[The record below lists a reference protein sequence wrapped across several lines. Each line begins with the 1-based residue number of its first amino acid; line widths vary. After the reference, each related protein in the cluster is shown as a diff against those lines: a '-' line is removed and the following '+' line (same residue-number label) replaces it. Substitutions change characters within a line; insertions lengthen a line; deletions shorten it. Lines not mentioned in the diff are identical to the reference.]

1 MTDVLKKLFL
11 TLTQLPL
18 LGALWLWW
26 NQGMKIHPVTVI
38 SLAVL
43 YEVAVGGF
51 AFGKRILTTVSNE
64 LADGIAEWLVEEI
77 KCVAP
82 GFRRRYKRRI
92 NSDFHRFETTGLG
105 SVHNPRNLADVFV
118 DLRIDADSR
127 SKPNNDPI
135 EISIDL
141 GAQAELTSSL
151 PIWDFM
157 RSNLR
162 NHPKDE
168 VRPLAVI
175 GAPGCGKTTLLRHI
189 ALTFANNWQRRH
201 KLRSR
206 TPILLLLRAHIPAIT
221 GKEPPS
227 LAKLAQDHFSDSNDY
242 STLNPPPNWFKK
254 QLERGKCVI
263 LLDGL
268 DEVANIEKRKKVS
281 RWVDIQIRNY
291 SRCPFILTARPLGY
305 RDAELD
311 RAMVL
316 DVQPFS
322 PDQVRRFVER
332 WCLGN
337 NEPEAGKRGDDF
349 RCERARKD
357 ANDLLQQIHQSPTLS
372 ALAASPLLL
381 TMIAIVHSSHGT
393 LPNNRVGLYRTI
405 CEALLGRWREP
416 GEMPEMLTVQQKFL
430 VLRTLAAHMTKLQIS
445 DIMPEDT
452 KREIGAPLKRMR
464 VGHDKVEA
472 FLHGV
477 LDSGILQ
484 EREAGRL
491 SFMHRTVQEYL
502 TAVHWQQ
509 EKIDESR
516 WGEKVGDSWWH
527 ETLLLYAAQGDASR
541 LIEACM
547 AVETVPALTLAADCL
562 EEALEIDP
570 DVRGRAED
578 RVIADPESPDPARRR
593 LAAEVRLSRRMKSLQ
608 HIDKEREI
616 DTNFLTCAEY
626 QLFLDDMRAQEK
638 FFQPDHWTSLTFAAG
653 QADCPISG
661 VRTDDAVAFCDW
673 LTKRQ
678 GGGRRYRLPS
688 PDEARRYEAKTTELA
703 AWCRDGDKF
712 KLTKFRDH
720 ELVSVELRCKSEL
733 LKLRRFAAFDRVRVR
748 SLTRVMNLPAI
759 LHAIQQFVDEAKKK
773 AKAKAEAEAEAS
785 VNAKAETNAEA
796 KDAANAP
803 THYPKPTRGDT
814 SDPNYARARDLAHAL
829 TRALDRALDR
839 ASARSLARQAGV
851 ELGVELDRALDL
863 ALSLA
868 LSLSLARNL
877 ELTGH
882 IELTHEFA
890 CYLAKGLASTLK
902 QESIIEHIEQN
913 NLPEA
918 RCMAEDLLTKLGT
931 KRRPDQSL
939 LITQGAVE
947 ARLTQLLNDILA
959 AATAQTELDLRQTQ
973 RKYAM
978 HMLEYAYVGI
988 RVRQSHNH
996 VAWWQR
1002 LLHIHKEDEAE
1013 TKPEQE
1019 RLEMDVSE
1027 LYWWLQVIM
1036 AREDG
1041 NLSAWEGIRIVR
1053 EQSLNN

>member
-1 MTDVLKKLFL
+1 VPDVLKKLLL

-26 NQGMKIHPVTVI
+26 DRGMHIHPVTVI

-43 YEVAVGGF
+43 YEVVVGGL
-51 AFGKRILTTVSNE
+51 AFGKRILATVSNE
-64 LADGIAEWLVEEI
+64 LADGIAEWMVEEI
-77 KCVAP
+77 KCIAP

-92 NSDFHRFETTGLG
+92 NIDFYRFETSGLG
-105 SVHNPRNLADVFV
+105 SVPNPRNLADVFV
-118 DLRIDADSR
+118 DLRIDADCR

-135 EISIDL
+135 EIGIDL
-141 GAQAELTSSL
+141 GAQAELSDSR

-157 RSNLR
+157 RLNLLS
-162 NHPKDE
+162 HPKDG

-189 ALTFANNWQRRH
+189 ALTFANNRQRRY

-206 TPILLLLRAHIPAIT
+206 TPILLQLRAHTPAII
-221 GKEPPS
+221 GKERPS

-254 QLERGKCVI
+254 QLERGRCVI

-268 DEVANIEKRKKVS
+268 DEVADIEERKMVS

-291 SRCPFILTARPLGY
+291 SCCPFILTARPLGY

-311 RAMVL
+311 RAIIL

-322 PDQVRRFVER
+322 PNQVRRFVER
-332 WCLGN
+332 WCLGGE
-337 NEPEAGKRGDDF
+337 EPEAGRRGDNF

-381 TMIAIVHSSHGT
+381 TMIAIVHSSYGT
-393 LPNNRVGLYRTI
+393 LPHNRVGLYRTI
-405 CEALLGRWREP
+405 CEALLKRWREP
-416 GEMPEMLTVQQKFL
+416 GEMPETLSVQQKFL
-430 VLRTLAAHMTKLQIS
+430 VLRTLAAYMTKLQIS
-445 DIMPEDT
+445 DIMPEAA
-452 KREIGAPLKRMR
+452 KRVLAAPLKRMR

-527 ETLLLYAAQGDASR
+527 ETLLLFAAQGDASR

-547 AVETVPALTLAADCL
+547 DVETVPALTLAADCL

-570 DVRGRAED
+570 DVRRRAED

-593 LAAEVRLSRRMKSLQ
+593 LAAEVRLSRRLKSLQ

-626 QLFLDDMRAQEK
+626 QLFLDDMRAQGR

-653 QADCPISG
+653 EAGDAISG

-673 LTKRQ
+673 LTNRQ

-688 PDEARRYEAKTTELA
+688 PDEARRYAAKTVALA
-703 AWCRDGDKF
+703 AWCRDGDEF
-712 KLTKFRDH
+712 KLTKFTDR
-720 ELVSVELRCKSEL
+720 EQVSVALSCMSQVLELRH
-733 LKLRRFAAFDRVRVR
+733 FAAFSRVRVR
-748 SLTRVMNLPAI
+748 SLTRVINLPDILQAI
-759 LHAIQQFVDEAKKK
+759 RQFVDEAND
-773 AKAKAEAEAEAS
+773 EA
-785 VNAKAETNAEA
+785 NAEA
-796 KDAANAP
+796 KDAGRPRAR
-803 THYPKPTRGDT
+803 YFKPTRGDASVT
-814 SDPNYARARDLAHAL
+814 DYARARDLAHAL
-829 TRALDRALDR
+829 TRTLDRVLDRAN
-839 ASARSLARQAGV
+839 ARSLARVAGV
-851 ELGVELDRALDL
+851 KLDHALDL
-863 ALSLA
+863 ALRLA
-868 LSLSLARNL
+868 LSLSLDRDL
-877 ELTGH
+877 DLTGYLD
-882 IELTHEFA
+882 LTHEFA
-890 CYLAKGLASTLK
+890 CYLAKGLASTLR
-902 QESIIEHIEQN
+902 QESIVGHIEQN

-918 RCMAEDLLTKLGT
+918 QSMAEALLTKLGAR
-931 KRRPDQSL
+931 RRPDQSL
-939 LITQGAVE
+939 LITQDAVE

-959 AATAQTELDLRQTQ
+959 TATTQTELSMRQTQ

-978 HMLEYAYVGI
+978 HMLEYAYIGI
-988 RVRQSHNH
+988 RAKQSHNH
-996 VAWWQR
+996 VAWWRR
-1002 LLHIHKEDEAE
+1002 LLYVHKEDDAE

-1041 NLSAWEGIRIVR
+1041 TLSAWEGIRIVR